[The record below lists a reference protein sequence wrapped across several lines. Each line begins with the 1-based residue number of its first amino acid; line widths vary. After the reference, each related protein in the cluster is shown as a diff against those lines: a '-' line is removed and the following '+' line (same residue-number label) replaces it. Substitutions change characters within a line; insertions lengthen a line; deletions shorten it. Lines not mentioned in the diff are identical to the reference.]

1 MDEFD
6 FTIFK
11 YIVNN
16 FVKNTDNPI
25 NSKNFI
31 IVSNIS
37 NEEMIFN
44 DDGTFYILNP
54 FNNDS
59 VFEKHI
65 ENISKH
71 SGYTKKED

>member
-1 MDEFD
+1 
-6 FTIFK
+6 
-11 YIVNN
+11 
-16 FVKNTDNPI
+16 
-25 NSKNFI
+25 
-31 IVSNIS
+31 
-37 NEEMIFN
+37 MIFN

-71 SGYTKKED
+71 SGYTYAKKED